1 MFYLSQGVSVP
12 EEHMVQGLATLTVDE
27 HGQPFNWNQMTGD
40 LIRICSSKH
49 RPEMAAVSIPYKGY
63 WYYIDDSDLNSQST
77 FTLLV
82 ELFGIEVRA
91 GGGGGFLYTLNV
103 GG

>member
-1 MFYLSQGVSVP
+1 MEL
-12 EEHMVQGLATLTVDE
+12 
-27 HGQPFNWNQMTGD
+27 TGD
-40 LIRICSSKH
+40 LLRVCCSAHCPKT
-49 RPEMAAVSIPYKGY
+49 AAVAVPYKGY
-63 WYYIDDSDLNSQST
+63 WYYIDDADLNSQST
-77 FTLLV
+77 FILLV

>member
-1 MFYLSQGVSVP
+1 
-12 EEHMVQGLATLTVDE
+12 
-27 HGQPFNWNQMTGD
+27 
-40 LIRICSSKH
+40 
-49 RPEMAAVSIPYKGY
+49 MAAVSIPYKGY
-63 WYYIDDSDLNSQST
+63 WYYIDDRDLNSQST

>member
-1 MFYLSQGVSVP
+1 MRISVGP
-12 EEHMVQGLATLTVDE
+12 D
-27 HGQPFNWNQMTGD
+27 N
-40 LIRICSSKH
+40 
-49 RPEMAAVSIPYKGY
+49 AAVAIQYKDY
-63 WYYIDDSDLNSQST
+63 WFYIADHDLETKST

-82 ELFGIEVRA
+82 ELFGIEVRVG